1 MSELPT
7 RDSKAGL
14 KRFLSGVLA
23 LLGLGMGYWAFQPEG
38 PESFGRYQAFGDML
52 MSWRV
57 GPVAPL
63 ALLLGGYLI
72 FEAVRMW
79 RRAR

>member
-1 MSELPT
+1 
-7 RDSKAGL
+7 
-14 KRFLSGVLA
+14 
-23 LLGLGMGYWAFQPEG
+23 MGYWAFQPEG